1 MEFTYTAKSKMRAR
15 SGSGV
20 RLDYYQRLVY
30 KTILKYQNPVTGLL
44 PASAIN
50 DHAWIRD
57 NVYSILAVWALS
69 MAYKKYTDMDEDK
82 AKTYELEQRCVKLMR
97 GLLFSMMQQ
106 KDKLEKF
113 KISQNPLD
121 SLHAKYSSSTG
132 AAVVTDDGWGHL
144 QIDAVSLYL
153 LILSQMTASGLQ
165 IIFNLD
171 EVAFIQNLVFYIESA
186 YCIPDYGVW
195 ERGAKTNHGLPEL
208 NASSIGMAKAAMEA
222 VNELDLFGARGGPT
236 SVIHVLADEAQKCQ
250 AVLQSM
256 LPRESNTKEVDAALL
271 SIIGFPAF
279 AVDDPELIKHTRTTV
294 QEKLQGRYGF
304 KRFLRDGY
312 KTPKEDPSREY
323 YEPFE
328 LRVFENIECEW
339 PLFFCL
345 SMLDFLFQGDKEAVE
360 EYSEALEEIVI
371 KTEDGLKLVPELYAV
386 SAESVAEEY
395 KNPGSQ
401 NRVALG
407 RVPFMWAQSL
417 YIVAQLLKE
426 NLIAPGELDPLNRRL
441 GSQKKPDVV
450 VQVVILA
457 EDASIQE
464 KLKHYDI
471 QVQTVHECAPIEV
484 QPARVLSHLYTYLGQ
499 NKKLNLS
506 GRRSRDVGIL
516 STSKLYSL
524 HDRIFAFTPQ
534 LTDQHHF
541 YVAVDYE
548 LMIDTFKNE
557 LYFLKSSWQNMLGRP
572 VVVIV
577 IRQLQLEQ
585 GKIPVAM
592 VTTLK
597 KLKSGYINGTR
608 VSLGNLSDFLNT
620 SCITNLSFL
629 GSQEEG
635 MPDRLNS
642 KVHEYLEEQLQKML
656 ITRPGYI
663 HHSLQRL
670 RKKNMGLGQNAKRKM
685 SYRGSIRRTRSIH
698 FDNPEMTASVRG
710 ELSSIQSSR
719 AVSPVQSISPEVD
732 VAGRHSS
739 ISSVEPRT
747 PSPDRDEPWIM
758 FTRHRT
764 QSDAQY
770 EHTEVDELLHMLRD
784 SDSLEEQGDILH
796 FLVVEKGLEYLTG
809 QLEDGKP
816 IRVKDLLKDLYEKAC
831 RHKNWGLVRHTAG
844 MLGKRVEDLA
854 KAVTDLLVH
863 QKQVT
868 VGMPPSNE
876 RTIIAPLPNSELR
889 QLIHLAYG
897 DDDSCAMLTKELI
910 LYLAMFVRTEPT
922 LFNEMLRLRVGLII
936 RVMAS
941 ELSRSI
947 KCDGEVAIEHLL
959 NLSPFEMKNLLY
971 HILSGKEFNVV
982 SSGISGNF
990 SVLSS
995 KSSKVSK
1002 RSQIG
1007 TLLSR
1012 VPMAGDNDS
1021 QENMESDRQGQWI
1034 RRRRLDG
1041 ALNRVPRGFYSRIWM
1056 LLERCPGLI
1065 IEGKLLP
1072 QNLTQ
1077 EMTSGELK
1085 FALQVETVLNA
1096 IPQPEYRQLLVEA
1109 LMVLSL
1115 LVEYNVVS
1123 SIGQTLNVEKFVHA
1137 ANKIFL
1143 VDQIKTKGDATLCCA
1158 KFKEQREL
1166 KATGSL
1172 LCGGAAY
1179 ICQHFYDSAPSGCY
1193 GTMTYLIRALASLLD
1208 CFPDEG
1214 EIDCAVS

>member
-1 MEFTYTAKSKMRAR
+1 MELPYSSKSKMRAR

-20 RLDYYQRLVY
+20 RLDYFNRLVY

-44 PASAIN
+44 PASPTN
-50 DHAWIRD
+50 EHAWIRD

-82 AKTYELEQRCVKLMR
+82 ARTYELEQRCVKLMR
-97 GLLFSMMQQ
+97 GLLMSMMQQ
-106 KDKLEKF
+106 KDKLESF

-132 AAVVTDDGWGHL
+132 ATVVTDSGWGHL
-144 QIDAVSLYL
+144 QIDAISLYL

-165 IIFNLD
+165 IVFNLD
-171 EVAFIQNLVFYIESA
+171 EVAFVQNLVFYIESA

-195 ERGAKTNHGLPEL
+195 ERGDKTNHGLPEL
-208 NASSIGMAKAAMEA
+208 NASSIGMAKAALEA

-256 LPRESNTKEVDAALL
+256 LPRESNSKEVDAALL

-279 AVDDPELIKHTRTTV
+279 AVDDPELIKLTRTTIR
-294 QEKLQGRYGF
+294 EKLQGRYGF

-312 KTPKEDPSREY
+312 KTPKEDPNRLY

-345 SMLDFLFQGDKEAVE
+345 SMLDFLFQGDREAVE
-360 EYSEALEEIVI
+360 EYSEVLEEVVI
-371 KTEDGLKLVPELYAV
+371 KTEDGLKFVPELYAV
-386 SAESVAEEY
+386 TSESVAEEY
-395 KNPGSQ
+395 RNPGSQ
-401 NRVALG
+401 DRVAVG

-417 YIVAQLLKE
+417 YIIALLLKE

-441 GSQKKPDVV
+441 CSQKKPDVV
-450 VQVVILA
+450 VQVVIMA

-471 QVQTVHECAPIEV
+471 QVQTVQEAAPIEV

-499 NKKLNLS
+499 NKKLKLS

-534 LTDQHHF
+534 LTDQDHF

-572 VVVIV
+572 VVVVV
-577 IRQLQLEQ
+577 IRQLQLDQ

-592 VTTLK
+592 VSTLK

-608 VSLGNLSDFLNT
+608 VALGNISDFLST

-629 GSQEEG
+629 GSQEDG
-635 MPDRLNS
+635 MPDNLNAT
-642 KVHEYLEEQLQKML
+642 VRQYLEEHLHKTL
-656 ITRPGYI
+656 ITRTGLI
-663 HHSLQRL
+663 NHSVQRL
-670 RKKNMGLGQNAKRKM
+670 RKKNVVFVQNPKRKL
-685 SYRGSIRRTRSIH
+685 SYKGSIRRTRSIQV
-698 FDNPEMTASVRG
+698 DNLEVPFVRG

-719 AVSPVQSISPEVD
+719 AVSPIQSLSPD
-732 VAGRHSS
+732 VETNDYSP
-739 ISSVEPRT
+739 SVEPRS
-747 PSPDRDEPWIM
+747 PSPEKEEPWVTY
-758 FTRHRT
+758 TRHRT

-770 EHTEVDELLHMLRD
+770 EHTEVEELLHMLRD
-784 SDSLEEQGDILH
+784 SESLEEQGDILH
-796 FLVVEKGLEYLTG
+796 FLMIEKGSEYMTG
-809 QLEDGKP
+809 KMEDGKV

-831 RHKNWGLVRHTAG
+831 RHKTWGLVRHTAG
-844 MLGKRVEDLA
+844 MIGKRVEDLT

-868 VGMPPSNE
+868 VGMPPYNE
-876 RTIIAPLPNSELR
+876 RTITAPLPNNELR
-889 QLIHLAYG
+889 QLIHQVYG
-897 DDDSCAMLTKELI
+897 DDDSCSMLTQELI
-910 LYLAMFVRTEPT
+910 LYLAMFVRTEPN
-922 LFNEMLRLRVGLII
+922 LFHEMLRLRVGLII
-936 RVMAS
+936 RVMAT
-941 ELSRSI
+941 ELSRSV
-947 KCDGEVAIEHLL
+947 KCDSDEATEHLL

-971 HILSGKEFNVV
+971 HILSGKEFNMV
-982 SSGISGNF
+982 SSGVSGNF

-995 KSSKVSK
+995 KSSKLSK

-1007 TLLSR
+1007 TLLGRGSFSAA
-1012 VPMAGDNDS
+1012 MDN
-1021 QENMESDRQGQWI
+1021 EAAESGESERQGQWI

-1065 IEGKLLP
+1065 IEGRLLP

-1096 IPQPEYRQLLVEA
+1096 IPQPEYRQLLVEG
-1109 LMVLSL
+1109 LMVFSL
-1115 LVEYNVVS
+1115 LAEYNTIPS
-1123 SIGQTLNVEKFVHA
+1123 LGHTLCVEKLVHS

-1143 VDQIKTKGDATLCCA
+1143 EDQMQIGGDATLCCA
-1158 KFKEQREL
+1158 KPKEQREL
-1166 KATGSL
+1166 TATGAL

-1179 ICQHFYDSAPSGCY
+1179 VCQHFYDSAPSGCY
-1193 GTMTYLIRALASLLD
+1193 GTMTYLIRALASTLD
-1208 CFPDEG
+1208 SFPAEG